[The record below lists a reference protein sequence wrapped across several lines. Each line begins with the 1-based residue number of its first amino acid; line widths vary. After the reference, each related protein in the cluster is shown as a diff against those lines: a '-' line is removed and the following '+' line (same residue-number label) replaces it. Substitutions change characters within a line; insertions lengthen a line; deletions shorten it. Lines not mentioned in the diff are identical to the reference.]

1 MSRQEGPGL
10 RRAGARA
17 RRWGRWCERLTL
29 WLLWARGWDP
39 VAENLKVGRFEL
51 DLLLTRGPELRL
63 VEVKARRAG
72 SWTGADTALDPEQR
86 LRLQLAL
93 RAFLD
98 RAPWPGVITFQRVS
112 WSGLRH
118 RFHLP
123 ERWDSLK
130 VQPPAEA

>member
-1 MSRQEGPGL
+1 MRKASQGL
-10 RRAGARA
+10 SRAGARA

-51 DLLLTRGPELRL
+51 DLVLTRGAELRL

-72 SWTGADTALDPEQR
+72 SWAGADTALHPEQR

-98 RAPWPGVITFQRVS
+98 RAPWPGAVTFQRVS
-112 WSGLRH
+112 WAGWRC
-118 RFHLP
+118 RFHPP

-130 VQPPAEA
+130 LRPIPEG